1 MHARAL
7 ALAGAAA
14 LAFGSAANAAVTIDS
29 STMTTTGPT
38 TNGNTTTIGYSDTD
52 VGASINENVVFTD
65 TLAGLYAITLT
76 TSSSSVNFTSAILNG
91 PGGSSNALT
100 KTTDDGTNEFWN
112 FTNPTTRTLPAGQY
126 TLNIVGTNSGAGSLG
141 GSITINAVPE
151 PATWALMLLGFA
163 GMGFALRRGRQQ
175 GLMQLA

>member
-1 MHARAL
+1 MNKLTL
-7 ALAGAAA
+7 ALMGGAA

-29 STMTTTGPT
+29 STMSTTGPT

-65 TLAGLYAITLT
+65 TLAGIYAITLT
-76 TSSSSVNFTSAILNG
+76 TSSPAVNFTSAILTGNG
-91 PGGSSNALT
+91 TTNALT
-100 KTTDDGTNEFWN
+100 KTADDGTNEFWN
-112 FTNPTTRTLPAGQY
+112 FTSPTTRLLQAGQY
-126 TLNIVGTNSGAGSLG
+126 TLTILGTNSGAGSLG

-163 GMGFALRRGRQQ
+163 GMGFALRRGRKQN
-175 GLMQLA
+175 LMQLA